1 MSEPSNFVTCYV
13 SDHLFLAYTIHA
25 DAVAIA
31 SGLHV
36 TPAIPTIPGA
46 DRIPES
52 IHSSQYKGRGQLSGK
67 RVMILGCG
75 ETGMDLAYESCKA
88 GAAEVTLC
96 HRGGYLSFPK
106 VLNSFEMFGIS
117 FDGELPI
124 DGLITVSLFDD
135 ALCARLMSE

>member
-1 MSEPSNFVTCYV
+1 
-13 SDHLFLAYTIHA
+13 
-25 DAVAIA
+25 VAIC

-36 TPAIPTIPGA
+36 TPAWPQIPGVEY
-46 DRIPES
+46 IPEAL
-52 IHSSQYKGRGQLSGK
+52 HSSVYKGRDQLVGK

-88 GAAEVTLC
+88 GAKEVVLC

-124 DGLITVSLFDD
+124 DGLITVSQLG
-135 ALCARLMSE
+135 SIYIPS